1 MARNEEIGKE
11 LEAISRVVAGL
22 PAGLPYTVPSSYF
35 QHFPEQ
41 MLDLIRNSE
50 EKLEEPSSSLL
61 PSAKKNP
68 FETPSGYF
76 DGLAEKMLAH
86 VLNAEAENSP
96 EDADFPSILI
106 GLKEKTTFRTPEG
119 YFDLLAEK
127 MLAFAQADADVE
139 KSIGEQKSIDAETWA
154 EEIQSLSPLLASMS
168 RTYPGAVPEG
178 YFESLS
184 PMRFVEQGWNEQKE
198 NEQRTRAEKEEL
210 APVIPLQTSRRTP
223 VRSMLAAAV
232 TLGTILMSAVWGYHI
247 YDSHN
252 GPWLGSNL
260 KTTAQIT
267 SALSNVSDQAIED
280 YLKNNSDVSEAD
292 LMASDIDLQQVNL
305 EDYPDGVK
313 AAQAMGL
320 SLPAGD
326 QSPSQ

>member
-1 MARNEEIGKE
+1 MARNVEIGKE

-22 PAGLPYTVPSSYF
+22 PVGLPYAIPSGYF
-35 QHFPEQ
+35 QQFPEQ
-41 MLDLIRNSE
+41 MLDSIRNSE
-50 EKLEEPSSSLL
+50 GRLEEASSSLL
-61 PSAKKNP
+61 PAHKETP
-68 FETPSGYF
+68 FDIPSGYF

-86 VLNAEAENSP
+86 VLNAENITEES
-96 EDADFPSILI
+96 EADLPAFLL

-119 YFDLLAEK
+119 YFDQLSGK
-127 MLAFAQADADVE
+127 MLAFVKADAERFKGD
-139 KSIGEQKSIDAETWA
+139 QTWA
-154 EEIQSLSPLLASMS
+154 EEIHNLSPLLASMS
-168 RTYPGAVPEG
+168 RQYPGAIPEG

-184 PMRFVEQGWNEQKE
+184 PMACVEQEEKL
-198 NEQRTRAEKEEL
+198 AEEKVL
-210 APVIPLQTSRRTP
+210 APVISLQTSRRTT

-260 KTTAQIT
+260 KTTAQIST
-267 SALSNVSDQAIED
+267 ALSGVSDQAIEE

-305 EDYPDGVK
+305 EDYPDGGK
-313 AAQAMGL
+313 AAEAMGL
-320 SLPAGD
+320 SLPPGD